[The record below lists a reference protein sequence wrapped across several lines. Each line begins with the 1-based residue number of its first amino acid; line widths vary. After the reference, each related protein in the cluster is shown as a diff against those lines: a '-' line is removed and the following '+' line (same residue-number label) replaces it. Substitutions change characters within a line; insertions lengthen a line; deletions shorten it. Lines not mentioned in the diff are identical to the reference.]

1 MPLLALQQLSVQ
13 QAGKMLW
20 HDLSFSLEA
29 GERLGISAP
38 SGRGKTTL
46 GRVLAQ

>member
-20 HDLSFSLEA
+20 HDLSF
-29 GERLGISAP
+29 
-38 SGRGKTTL
+38 
-46 GRVLAQ
+46 